1 MSEPNRVLMGHPAWS
16 LRGWWQWRRVTM
28 RPARRSKPVTVS
40 ARHVARLIAY
50 ADTDAGPRRSTA
62 RGGSADQRK
71 NGSSTTTQSSIGP
84 ASPS

>member
-28 RPARRSKPVTVS
+28 RPARRTKPVTVS

-50 ADTDAGPRRSTA
+50 ARHRRWTAEIDRTKRIGGPTEE
-62 RGGSADQRK
+62 
-71 NGSSTTTQSSIGP
+71 
-84 ASPS
+84 